1 MRPRSNLLLLVA
13 LVLLFLPAVKASDS
27 ALFSIAPLN
36 NNFTALPG
44 DTVVVPFRLVNLGS
58 EILEN
63 VTVYITGP
71 AGDFL
76 YQNTLISGPIP
87 PGGDYNGTLTI
98 KVLNTALGRY
108 KLFLVARHNSTY
120 SQAPV
125 FVNVKRITDYSL
137 GVDCKERYLIGKPVE
152 VKLRIT
158 SKSNGILS
166 GSVGYYIIGPSGTV
180 LNRTTVTF
188 VKPGQSWTQRLLLHD
203 LPLGNYEV
211 HLWANFSGVYKET
224 WGTFQVYRRHLEYK
238 VGFRDGE
245 ISVFVYNK
253 TGSGVSDIPVTIGNT
268 TLTTG
273 DDGRLSVPVSE
284 PGTYIV
290 TLDLDGKIVR
300 VPVEVKGLRISYEQ
314 NKTRLI
320 VEVRDSNGFPVPN
333 VTVKAVGA
341 LDRDYSVT
349 NSSGRAVID
358 LRKTGYGIIIL
369 SAENSNYLGASAT
382 AKTFQPPTPTPTE
395 TNTTPS
401 NSSPTTMPPITTTMV
416 LTKPPKNYGPLP
428 LILILSGIL
437 LAGTS
442 YVAFFRPIVQEE
454 TIDRYYF
461 VKVRAP
467 KLKGLDS
474 FSFEKRTNALEVRA
488 TKGKAKIEDGRVL
501 WEIEHLEPGEEAY
514 LQVLLG

>member
-1 MRPRSNLLLLVA
+1 MKLRLNLLLLA
-13 LVLLFLPAVKASDS
+13 AFILLLLPAVKASDS

-44 DTVVVPFRLVNLGS
+44 DTVVVPFRLVNLGNGT
-58 EILEN
+58 LEN
-63 VTVYITGP
+63 ITVYITGP

-76 YQNTLISGPIP
+76 YQSTLVSGPIP

-108 KLFLVARHNSTY
+108 KLLLVARHNSTY

-125 FVNVKRITDYSL
+125 FVNVKMITDYSL
-137 GVDCKERYLIGKPVE
+137 GVDCGERYLIGKPVE

-166 GSVGYYIIGPSGTV
+166 GSVGYYVIGPSGTV

-188 VKPGQSWTQRLLLHD
+188 VKPGQSWTQRLLLRD
-203 LPLGNYEV
+203 LQLGNYEV

-224 WGTFQVYRRHLEYK
+224 WRTFQVYRRHLEYR
-238 VGFRDGE
+238 VGFKDGE

-253 TGSGVSDIPVTIGNT
+253 TGSGVGGIPVTIGNT

-314 NKTRLI
+314 NGTELI

-333 VTVKAVGA
+333 ITVKAVGA
-341 LDRDYSVT
+341 LGRDYSVT

-382 AKTFQPPTPTPTE
+382 AKTVQPPAPTPTE
-395 TNTTPS
+395 TSTTTSTP
-401 NSSPTTMPPITTTMV
+401 SPTTTPPVNTTTV
-416 LTKPPKNYGPLP
+416 PAKPPKGHGALA
-428 LILILSGIL
+428 LMLLVSGVL

-442 YVAFFRPIVQEE
+442 YLAFFRPLVQEE

-461 VKVRAP
+461 VKVKAP
-467 KLKGLDS
+467 RLKGLEN
-474 FSFEKRTNALEVRA
+474 FRFERGMSALEVRA
-488 TKGKAKIEDGRVL
+488 TKGEAKIEDGVVT
-501 WEIEHLEPGEEAY
+501 WEIETLEPGEEAY